1 MPGFLATNN
10 KDLFDLYDMIGAR
23 YKILPSEV
31 AKLDW
36 QDLLITIQSIKT
48 RSTRLKKIMK
58 RSRSKKGMIIPNI
71 SISELADLM

>member
-23 YKILPSEV
+23 YKILPSDV

-36 QDLLITIQSIKT
+36 KDLLITIQSIKT

>member
-1 MPGFLATNN
+1 
-10 KDLFDLYDMIGAR
+10 MIGAR
-23 YKILPSEV
+23 YKILPSDV

-36 QDLLITIQSIKT
+36 KDLLITIQSIKT